1 MRWLRRL
8 SLGIAFGLLMLHSPA
23 AVGKSQDESEILQT
37 QLNEVFDIANEEFKA
52 GNYQDA
58 AGLYEGI
65 LSSFKLK
72 NTDIYYNL
80 GNAYFKL
87 GRYGKAIA
95 SYRKAL
101 LLSPREQDVLA
112 NLRVVRS
119 RTRDKLDSPRS
130 TELFRDLFFFHYDVN
145 RSESELIFLIAYGM
159 TALFG
164 AVGLFWKS
172 KAMRWTAAAGL
183 ALTVIFASSTMV
195 HAYREAHPS
204 DAVVVAAEADLHTGP
219 GDSYLTTFNL
229 HDGAELYI
237 HDRTKDWYQVELSD
251 GRRGWIAANS
261 IELI

>member
-1 MRWLRRL
+1 MRWFRRL
-8 SLGIAFGLLMLHSPA
+8 SLVIAFGLLMLHSPA
-23 AVGKSQDESEILQT
+23 AVGKSQNESEILQT
-37 QLNEVFDIANEEFKA
+37 QLNEIFDIANEEFKA

-145 RSESELIFLIAYGM
+145 RSESELIFLVAYGLA
-159 TALFG
+159 ALFG

-183 ALTVIFASSTMV
+183 AVTVIFASSTMV